1 MPYTYN
7 KDSCEDKNADIIIP
21 SEHVY
26 WSNRKCRDLKSN
38 YIETV
43 LFYFQGYTEVI
54 VYLVVLFYFQG
65 YTQVIVYLAV
75 LFYFQGYTEVI
86 VYLTDINDNSPV
98 FTQNS
103 YNGKIQV
110 SCLEKI
116 HVQCLTHTTRTP
128 VLDPQKNDV

>member
-1 MPYTYN
+1 M
-7 KDSCEDKNADIIIP
+7 KI
-21 SEHVY
+21 
-26 WSNRKCRDLKSN
+26 N

-103 YNGKIQV
+103 YNGKIQENSPVNKEVIIV
-110 SCLEKI
+110 SFKLFGC
-116 HVQCLTHTTRTP
+116 P
-128 VLDPQKNDV
+128 VL

>member
-1 MPYTYN
+1 MYLGVTEIRGICTLKMSFKIVY
-7 KDSCEDKNADIIIP
+7 EEKNADIIIP

-43 LFYFQGYTEVI
+43 LFYFQAYTE
-54 VYLVVLFYFQG
+54 
-65 YTQVIVYLAV
+65 VIVYLAV

-103 YNGKIQV
+103 YNGKIQENSPVNKEVIIV
-110 SCLEKI
+110 SFKLFGS
-116 HVQCLTHTTRTP
+116 P
-128 VLDPQKNDV
+128 VL

>member
-1 MPYTYN
+1 MYRRVTEIRGICTLQISFNVVY
-7 KDSCEDKNADIIIP
+7 EDKNADIIIP

-54 VYLVVLFYFQG
+54 VYL
-65 YTQVIVYLAV
+65 
-75 LFYFQGYTEVI
+75 
-86 VYLTDINDNSPV
+86 TDINDNSPV

-103 YNGKIQV
+103 YNGKIQENSPVNKEVIIV
-110 SCLEKI
+110 SFKLFGC
-116 HVQCLTHTTRTP
+116 P
-128 VLDPQKNDV
+128 VL